1 MYLAECRQLVCH
13 VINFNCRRHL
23 VCAPIRLKMQFR
35 ITFFFLFFSTF
46 LIAQEG
52 NSIYNNDPFQRLPLG
67 MEEPEPT
74 LIKADGGT
82 VDQMRIEPP
91 FWFTGMAERTLEIL
105 IYDQTIGAYD
115 VNINYP
121 GVQLKK
127 VHRVENPN
135 YLFVEVEIGAGT
147 KPGKFNIELSLDA
160 KNNKSYPYELKAKRK
175 DGIQGLDNSDLMYLI
190 MPDRFANGNSKN
202 DSFDDMQQVGIN
214 RDKVYFRHGGDLLGV
229 IERLDYLKDL
239 GVTAL
244 WLNPVL
250 ENNEPFES
258 YHGYAITDHYNVD
271 KRLGGNNAYLQLVK
285 LAHER
290 DMKIVMDIIHNHVGD
305 QHWLIQDLP
314 ESDFIHQFEEFT
326 QTNYRAPALMDPYA
340 AEHDKQLMT
349 DGWFATHMP
358 DLNQQNPHVANYLI
372 QNQLWWI
379 EYSGHD
385 AYRIDTYPYPD
396 EDFMVEWCRRIKAEY
411 PDFTFFGEAWV
422 NAPAIQAQFTQ
433 DNYLRNNY
441 NSELPALV
449 DFQMYFAINEALTK
463 PMGWTEGVSRIY
475 FTLAQDFLY
484 EDPYKN
490 VLFLD
495 NHDLTRFPT
504 VINED
509 INKFKSGITLLM
521 TLRGIPCMYYGT
533 ELMMTGSGGGFGE
546 GGRKEFPGG
555 WSGDKENKF
564 TAKDRTDKE
573 NEAFNFIKKLAAYR
587 AKTTAL
593 QTGHL
598 TQFVPK
604 DGVYVYFRYDADAT
618 VMVVVNSTDKAVE
631 VDTERF
637 AERMLGF
644 ASGLDVMSGKN
655 ISDLSTIAVGENSTV
670 IVELK

>member
-1 MYLAECRQLVCH
+1 MPVFFVVHFHPNGCYIIAT
-13 VINFNCRRHL
+13 
-23 VCAPIRLKMQFR
+23 MQFK
-35 ITFFFLFFSTF
+35 ITFFLLLFSTTF
-46 LIAQEG
+46 FAQTDQ
-52 NSIYNNDPFQRLPLG
+52 SIYNDDPFQKMPLG

-74 LIKADGGT
+74 IIPADGGT
-82 VDQMRIEPP
+82 IDESRVEPP
-91 FWFTGMAERTLEIL
+91 FWFTDMAVPTLEIL
-105 IYDQTIGAYD
+105 IYDQSIGDYEVKIDYAG
-115 VNINYP
+115 IEL
-121 GVQLKK
+121 QK

-147 KPGKFNIELSLDA
+147 KPGKFNIELS
-160 KNNKSYPYELKAKRK
+160 KNGQQKNYPYELRAKRK
-175 DGIQGLDNSDLMYLI
+175 DGIHGLDNSDLMYLI
-190 MPDRFANGNSKN
+190 MPDRFANGDSSN
-202 DSFDDMQQVGIN
+202 DSFEDMKQVGVN
-214 RDKVYFRHGGDLLGV
+214 REKVFFRHGGDLLGV
-229 IERLDYLKDL
+229 MERLDYLKNL

-258 YHGYAITDHYNVD
+258 YHGYAVTDHYNVD

-305 QHWLIQDLP
+305 QHWFIQDLP
-314 ESDFIHQFEEFT
+314 ESDFIHQYEEFT

-340 AEHDKQLMT
+340 SKHDLVTLT

-358 DLNQQNPHVANYLI
+358 DLNQKNSHVANYLI
-372 QNQLWWI
+372 QNNLWWI

-396 EDFMVEWCRRIKAEY
+396 EDFMVEWCKRVKMEY

-433 DNYLRNNY
+433 DNYLRDNY
-441 NSELPALV
+441 DSELPALV

-484 EDPYKN
+484 ENPYAS

-495 NHDLTRFPT
+495 NHDLTRFAT
-504 VINED
+504 VMNED
-509 INKFKSGITLLM
+509 MNKFKSGMALLM
-521 TLRGIPCMYYGT
+521 TMRGIPCMYYGT
-533 ELMMTGSGGGFGE
+533 EIMMTGSGGGFGE

-555 WSGDKENKF
+555 WSGDAANKF
-564 TAKDRTDKE
+564 TAKGRTDKE
-573 NEAFNFIKKLAAYR
+573 NEAFNYIQQLAKYR
-587 AKTTAL
+587 AATPAL
-593 QTGHL
+593 QTGKL

-604 DGVYVYFRYDADAT
+604 DGIYVYFRYDADQT
-618 VMVVVNSTDKAVE
+618 VMVITNSTDQAVE
-631 VDTERF
+631 VGTERF
-637 AERMLGF
+637 KERMLGF
-644 ASGLDVMSGKN
+644 SAGRDVVSGEVDK
-655 ISDLSTIAVGENSTV
+655 DLTTIAVGGHEV
-670 IVELK
+670 VVLELQ